1 MNTSSITTPPDKP
14 DDGATRFAELLP
26 WLANGRLGR
35 DDAQWM
41 GAWMVT
47 HPEAQQDYLRL
58 LATQSKLVD
67 RHFEFDAEASLKHAL
82 QYIRKE
88 QQEKPATDNGWKYWL
103 KQQFSNM
110 RFHPLGYA
118 AVLLIAVQSGVLF
131 NQKLMLDEKYG
142 VVRSTQI
149 SNNANDLVLLRMT
162 FDPDIREEE
171 LRLAIASVN
180 GKIVGGPG
188 RLGDYYV
195 RVEGTAEEAKKI
207 LKTYPKVISALAVTT
222 VPEKD

>member
-1 MNTSSITTPPDKP
+1 MNTASKTMPPDTP
-14 DDGATRFAELLP
+14 DEGATRFAELLP
-26 WLANGRLGR
+26 WLANGRLSR

-41 GAWMVT
+41 GAWMVE
-47 HPEAQQDYLRL
+47 HPEAQQDYVRL
-58 LATQSKLVD
+58 LATQAKLVN
-67 RHFEFDAEASLKHAL
+67 RQFEFDAEESLKHTLAR
-82 QYIRKE
+82 IRTQE
-88 QQEKPATDNGWKYWL
+88 QEKIAANNGWKYWL

-110 RFHPLGYA
+110 KFHPLGYA
-118 AVLLIAVQSGVLF
+118 AVLLIAVQSGVLL

-142 VVRSTQI
+142 VVRSTQ
-149 SNNANDLVLLRMT
+149 SNSNANDLILLRMT

-195 RVEGTAEEAKKI
+195 RVEGTAQEALKI
-207 LKTYPKVISALAVTT
+207 LKTFPKVISALAVTT

>member
-1 MNTSSITTPPDKP
+1 MNTASTTMPPDTP
-14 DDGATRFAELLP
+14 DEGATRFAELLP

-47 HPEAQQDYLRL
+47 HPEAQQDYVRL
-58 LATQSKLVD
+58 LATQAKILSRD
-67 RHFEFDAEASLKHAL
+67 FEFDSEASLKHTL
-82 QYIRKE
+82 QCIRE
-88 QQEKPATDNGWKYWL
+88 QQHAKTATDNGWKSWL

-118 AVLLIAVQSGVLF
+118 AVLVIAVQSGILF
-131 NQKLMLDEKYG
+131 NQKVMLDEKYG
-142 VVRSTQI
+142 VVRSTQT
-149 SNNANDLVLLRMT
+149 NNNTNELVLIRVT